1 MNKFR
6 GKYCLNGDDE
16 TATDK
21 FIREEVAKFLE
32 AEEMSEANLVK
43 LDKRLADVLT
53 GSATGGPKFNY
64 NVSRGSMAAQPY
76 INDNYYQSTASQR
89 SKPIS

>member
-1 MNKFR
+1 
-6 GKYCLNGDDE
+6 LNGDDE

-64 NVSRGSMAAQPY
+64 NASRGSMAAQPY
-76 INDNYYQSTASQR
+76 INDNHYQSTASQR